1 LAASAVVS
9 SAFVSAAEEA
19 ASAVVVSGA
28 AVVSAGLLPHAVKD
42 IIMAPARMSDAT
54 FAVFFITNL
63 SSSSQISFDLN
74 LIGIILQKIHPVN
87 FIALKLCVFNAL
99 KWNFVK
105 NAENREMVLSLF
117 TLLKIHF
124 Q

>member
-1 LAASAVVS
+1 M
-9 SAFVSAAEEA
+9 SAAEEA

-28 AVVSAGLLPHAVKD
+28 FVVSAGLLPHAVKD
-42 IIMAPARMSDAT
+42 IIMAPTRMSDAA
-54 FAVFFITNL
+54 FAVFFITIL

-87 FIALKLCVFNAL
+87 FIALNLCVFNAL
-99 KWNFVK
+99 KCIFVK

-117 TLLKIHF
+117 TRPEIRFL
-124 Q
+124 